1 VIICILRPKEFSEK
15 LTSLNKI
22 NLSHLIGEKVGSSTL
37 LQEVARGSMGAV
49 FVGYQSSLKRRIAVK
64 ILPKSVITPL
74 TAKIF
79 QQEAELAAILSH
91 PNIIPV
97 YEVGDAGDFLFLAMQ
112 LVKGKPLSQYIE
124 RSRKNVLPSKRTL
137 PLSITLKIVISI
149 LNALEYAHS
158 QSIIHRDIKPGN
170 ILVEGYSSRPIIVD
184 FGLAQVS
191 CKPDETS
198 SMIVG
203 TPKYM
208 APEQVLNS
216 HVDGRADIY
225 ATATMLYEML
235 SPLPLFSDINSVQDL
250 LKRKMTPQNGLF
262 AKKPSELNPKLGR
275 DIDAIIAK
283 ALSFEPNARY
293 QTCREFCEQLERY
306 ADQFLRN
313 LDK

>member
-1 VIICILRPKEFSEK
+1 MTL
-15 LTSLNKI
+15 LNKL

-49 FVGYQSSLKRRIAVK
+49 FVGYQSSLKRQIAVK

-137 PLSITLKIVISI
+137 PLSITLKIIICI

-170 ILVEGYSSRPIIVD
+170 ILVEGYSNRPIIVD

-198 SMIVG
+198 AMIVG

-216 HVDGRADIY
+216 HVDARADIY
-225 ATATMLYEML
+225 AAATMLYEML
-235 SPLPLFSDINSVQDL
+235 SPLPLFSDIKSVQDL
-250 LKRKMTPQNGLF
+250 LKRKMTPTNGLF
-262 AKKPSELNPKLGR
+262 AKKPSELNPKLSR
-275 DIDAIIAK
+275 DMDTILAK
-283 ALSFEPNARY
+283 ALSFDPNTRY
-293 QTCREFCEQLERY
+293 QTCREFYEQLERY
-306 ADQFLRN
+306 ADQFVRN
-313 LDK
+313 LDE

>member
-1 VIICILRPKEFSEK
+1 
-15 LTSLNKI
+15 
-22 NLSHLIGEKVGSSTL
+22 
-37 LQEVARGSMGAV
+37 
-49 FVGYQSSLKRRIAVK
+49 
-64 ILPKSVITPL
+64 PL

-97 YEVGDAGDFLFLAMQ
+97 YEVGDAKDFLFLAMQ

-124 RSRKNVLPSKRTL
+124 RSHKNVLPSRRIL
-137 PLSITLKIVISI
+137 PLSITLKMIISI

-170 ILVEGYSSRPIIVD
+170 ILVEGYSNRPIIVD

-191 CKPDETS
+191 HNPDETS

-208 APEQVLNS
+208 APEQILNS
-216 HVDGRADIY
+216 KVDARVDIY
-225 ATATMLYEML
+225 ATATMMYEML
-235 SPLPLFSDINSVQDL
+235 SPQRLFSEISSVQEL
-250 LKRKMTPQNGLF
+250 LKKKMAPNNGLF
-262 AKKPSELNPKLGR
+262 AKKISELNPNLNEEM
-275 DIDAIIAK
+275 DAIIAK